1 MRRHAGLRR
10 WVRPAAAV
18 GVLGALSA
26 LPVLAGCAGV
36 ETAAAAGATLERFT
50 SCAALTAYARTH
62 ALDDVGPYGLGGGM
76 VNGGFAAVRSS
87 SGTVA
92 TDALQA
98 AAPEAKAAGT
108 DFSITNVQE
117 AGVDEP
123 DIVKTDGNR
132 IFALA
137 KNRLYAIDVS
147 GPAPRIAGSLAM
159 PNDTFARDMLV
170 AGNRVL
176 VMGDGPVAV
185 RPLPAS
191 TGAPTAKIAP
201 GVGADLALQAPGGS
215 VLVEIDASDIA
226 AMRVVETM
234 ETEARYL
241 TARLTGS
248 TARVVVAAGAPTGI
262 AFTYPAAPGPDAENA
277 AAAANRNAVARTA
290 ADDWLPRYTVT
301 SATGR
306 TAPRPVVACDA
317 VSRPADYSGLGTLTV
332 LTIDLN
338 GGLDPIDADAVMA
351 GGENVYASTDAM
363 YVATNRWA
371 TPGEDGTTDAF
382 NTTQIHKFDTR
393 STSQTTY
400 RGSGTVT
407 GHLLNQFSMS
417 EYEGRL
423 RVATTQSGFALVGG
437 DAVVPDDRESESY
450 VTVLGDGG
458 GRLRQLGQVGGLGT
472 GERIYSV
479 RFIGD
484 RGYVVTF
491 RQTDPLYTIDLSD
504 PAAPRVAG
512 ELKIAGYSAYLH
524 PIGDDLL
531 IGVGQDA
538 SESGRTTGLQVSL
551 FDVSDPASP
560 KRLQRAVLP
569 GASSEAE
576 WDHHAFLWW
585 PASSLAVLPYQ
596 RFDAVGIDPA
606 PGTVSRGAATGFK
619 TGALAMRVA
628 REGIAETG
636 RVTHPADAQYGNMIR
651 RSLVVGDALYTLSDG
666 GIMASGL
673 GDLRGRA
680 WLAFG

>member
-1 MRRHAGLRR
+1 MGRLAGLQR
-10 WVRPAAAV
+10 WVRSAAAV
-18 GVLGALSA
+18 GMLGALSA

-36 ETAAAAGATLERFT
+36 ETAAAADATLERFT
-50 SCAALTAYARTH
+50 SCAALTGYARNH
-62 ALDDVGPYGLGGGM
+62 ALEEVGPYGLGGGM
-76 VNGGFAAVRSS
+76 VALASRSA

-92 TDALQA
+92 MDALPA
-98 AAPEAKAAGT
+98 AAPEAKTPGV
-108 DFSITNVQE
+108 DFSATNVQE

-123 DIVKTDGNR
+123 DIVKTDGSR

-147 GPAPRIAGSLAM
+147 GPTPRIAGSLAM
-159 PNDTFARDMLV
+159 PKDALARDMLI
-170 AGNRVL
+170 AGNRLL

-185 RPLPAS
+185 RPMPAP

-201 GVGADLALQAPGGS
+201 GTVAPLILQAPGGS
-215 VLVEIDASDIA
+215 VLVEIDVTDIA

-234 ETEARYL
+234 ETEARYVN
-241 TARLTGS
+241 ARLTGS

-262 AFTYPAAPGPDAENA
+262 AFTSPAGPGEGAERT
-277 AAAANRNAVARTA
+277 AAAANRNAVAHTT
-290 ADDWLPRYTVT
+290 ADDWLPRYSVT

-306 TAPRPVVACDA
+306 AAARPVVACDA
-317 VSRPADYSGLGTLTV
+317 VSRPAAYSGLGTLTV
-332 LTIDLN
+332 LTIDLTR
-338 GGLDPIDADAVMA
+338 GLEPIDSDAIMA
-351 GGENVYASTDAM
+351 SSENVYASTDAL

-371 TPGEDGTTDAF
+371 SPGEDGSTDAF
-382 NTTQIHKFDTR
+382 DTTQIHKFDTR
-393 STSQTTY
+393 STSQTSY

-417 EYEGRL
+417 EFEGRL
-423 RVATTQSGFALVGG
+423 RVATTQSGFGLVGG
-437 DAVVPDDRESESY
+437 DAVVGDGRASESY
-450 VTVLGDGG
+450 VTVLADAD
-458 GRLRQLGQVGGLGT
+458 GRLRQFGQVGGLGK
-472 GERIYSV
+472 GERIYAV
-479 RFIGD
+479 RFVGD
-484 RGYVVTF
+484 TGYVVTF
-491 RQTDPLYTIDLSD
+491 RQTDPLYTVDLSD
-504 PAAPRVAG
+504 PGAPRVAG

-538 SESGRTTGLQVSL
+538 DGGGRATGLQVSL

-569 GASSEAE
+569 GATSEAE

-585 PASSLAVLPYQ
+585 PASSLAVIPYQ
-596 RFDAVGIDPA
+596 RYDLVAVDAV
-606 PGTVSRGAATGFK
+606 PGTALPGVPAGPES
-619 TGALAMRVA
+619 GALGMRVA
-628 REGIAETG
+628 RDGIAELG
-636 RVTHPADAQYGNMIR
+636 RLMHPVDPQYGNMVR

-673 GDLRGRA
+673 GDLRERT

>member
-1 MRRHAGLRR
+1 MSGHAGLRR

-36 ETAAAAGATLERFT
+36 ETASAAETRLERFT
-50 SCAALTAYARTH
+50 SCAALTTYARAH
-62 ALDDVGPYGLGGGM
+62 ALDDVGPYGLGGGT
-76 VNGGFAAVRSS
+76 VAFGASRSA

-98 AAPEAKAAGT
+98 AAPEAKSAGT
-108 DFSITNVQE
+108 DFSATNVQE

-137 KNRLYAIDVS
+137 KNRLYAVDIS

-159 PNDTFARDMLV
+159 PKDAFARDMLV
-170 AGNRVL
+170 AGNRL
-176 VMGDGPVAV
+176 MVMADGPVTV
-185 RPLPAS
+185 RPLPAPA
-191 TGAPTAKIAP
+191 GAPAAKVAA
-201 GVGADLALQAPGGS
+201 GASADIALQAFGGS
-215 VLVEIDASDIA
+215 LLIEVDVADIG

-234 ETEARYL
+234 ETEARYVS
-241 TARLTGS
+241 ARLTGS

-262 AFTYPAAPGPDAENA
+262 AFTSPTEPGQEAERA
-277 AAAANRNAVARTA
+277 AAAANRNAIRRTT
-290 ADDWLPRYTVT
+290 ADDWLPRYAVT
-301 SATGR
+301 SAAGR
-306 TAPRPVVACDA
+306 SAPQPLAACDA

-338 GGLDPIDADAVMA
+338 RGVDPVDADAVMA
-351 GGENVYASTDAM
+351 SGENVYASPDAM

-371 TPGEDGTTDAF
+371 TPGDDGAADAF

-393 STSQTTY
+393 SSSQTSY

-417 EYEGRL
+417 EHEGRL
-423 RVATTQSGFALVGG
+423 RVATTQSGFGLVGG
-437 DAVVPDDRESESY
+437 DAVTGGGGGSESY
-450 VTVLGDGG
+450 VTVLADTD
-458 GRLRQLGQVGGLGT
+458 GRLRQRGQVGGRGQ
-472 GERIYSV
+472 GERIYAV

-484 RGYVVTF
+484 TAYVVTF
-491 RQTDPLYTIDLSD
+491 RQTDPLYTVDLSD
-504 PAAPRVAG
+504 PSAPRVAG

-524 PIGDDLL
+524 PVGGDLL

-538 SESGRTTGLQVSL
+538 DEGGRTKGLQVSL

-560 KRLQRAVLP
+560 KRLQQAVLP
-569 GASSEAE
+569 GANSEAE

-585 PASSLAVLPYQ
+585 PASSLAVVPFQ
-596 RFDAVGIDPA
+596 RYDAFAIDA
-606 PGTVSRGAATGFK
+606 MPGTVAPGVPAGFE
-619 TGALAMRVA
+619 TGALGMRIA
-628 REGIAETG
+628 REGIAELG

-651 RSLVVGDALYTLSDG
+651 RSFVVGDALYTLSDG
-666 GIMASGL
+666 GLKSSGL
-673 GDLRGRA
+673 GDLRERA